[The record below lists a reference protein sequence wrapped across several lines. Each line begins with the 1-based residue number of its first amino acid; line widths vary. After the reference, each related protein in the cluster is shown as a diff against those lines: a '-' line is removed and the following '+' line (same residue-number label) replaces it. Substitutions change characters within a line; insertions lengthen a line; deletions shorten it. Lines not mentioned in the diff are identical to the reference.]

1 MTVIAVSRGEKED
14 EEDLP
19 AIALM
24 TVGMVIVE
32 TLFCVQE
39 KAQVRLFMASKVIK
53 LQE

>member
-1 MTVIAVSRGEKED
+1 MTVIAVSRSNKED
-14 EEDLP
+14 EEGLP

-24 TVGMVIVE
+24 MVGMVIVE
-32 TLFCVQE
+32 ILFFVQE